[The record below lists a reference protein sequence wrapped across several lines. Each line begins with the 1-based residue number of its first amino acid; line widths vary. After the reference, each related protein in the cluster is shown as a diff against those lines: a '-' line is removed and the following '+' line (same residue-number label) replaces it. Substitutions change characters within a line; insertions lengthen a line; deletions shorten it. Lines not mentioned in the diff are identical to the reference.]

1 MFLRQETLN
10 SNNKMPETIKH
21 LTPQYST
28 YSKMSVP
35 FAFFGG
41 TMVLLKE
48 NYPGNVLKAWRYTP
62 TKHEKSSLHIIALT
76 RGSAM

>member
-21 LTPQYST
+21 LTPQYSN
-28 YSKMSVP
+28 YSKMSLP

-41 TMVLLKE
+41 ALVLLKE
-48 NYPGNVLKAWRYTP
+48 NYPGNVLKARRYMP
-62 TKHEKSSLHIIALT
+62 IKHKKSSLHIIAFT

>member
-28 YSKMSVP
+28 YSKMSLP
-35 FAFFGG
+35 SAFFGG
-41 TMVLLKE
+41 TLVLVEE
-48 NYPGNVLKAWRYTP
+48 NYPGNVLKPQRYMP
-62 TKHEKSSLHIIALT
+62 TKHKKSSLHIIALT